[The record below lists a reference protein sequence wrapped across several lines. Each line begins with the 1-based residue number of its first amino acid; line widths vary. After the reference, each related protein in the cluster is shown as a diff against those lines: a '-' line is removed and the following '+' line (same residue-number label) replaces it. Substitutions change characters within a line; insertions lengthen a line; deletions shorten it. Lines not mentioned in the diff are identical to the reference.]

1 MKKKLLSLAA
11 LAAAALALSG
21 AAHAHFVWLEPAAG
35 GEAKAYFGEWADDL
49 RETEAGHLK
58 LITAPRGI
66 AADGKE
72 IPATRHNDHFA
83 VKADVSGD
91 ARLLGAY
98 VSDKGV
104 ASLYQARTG
113 RTETTARHVLELVP
127 QAANSNSF
135 TLLLAGKPLA
145 KTEVV
150 VFGPPK
156 WEKKFST
163 DEAGKVTLQ
172 TPWPGQ
178 YVVEVS
184 HLDKDAKGTWD
195 GKPYTQT
202 RHVATLSF
210 VVAK

>member
-1 MKKKLLSLAA
+1 MKKPLFSLAI
-11 LAAAALALSG
+11 LAAAAFVFSG

-49 RETEAGHLK
+49 RETESGHLK
-58 LITAPRGI
+58 LVSAPRGI

-72 IPATRHNDHFA
+72 TPATRHADHFV
-83 VKADVSGD
+83 VKADASGD
-91 ARLLGAY
+91 ARLVGAY

-113 RTETTARHVLELVP
+113 RTETVARHTLELVP

-135 TLLLAGKPLA
+135 TLLLAGKPLPKA
-145 KTEVV
+145 EVV

-156 WEKKFST
+156 WEKKFTT
-163 DEAGKVTLQ
+163 DDAGKVTLQ

-178 YVVEVS
+178 YVVEVN
-184 HLDKDAKGTWD
+184 HTDKDGKGTWD

-210 VVAK
+210 VVR